1 MAISAHSNQTFYIT
15 RENAQQL
22 ETTVVDLEITIE
34 SQHVETRESI
44 SY

>member
-1 MAISAHSNQTFYIT
+1 MAISTHFNQTFYIT

-22 ETTVVDLEITIE
+22 ETTVVDVEITIE